1 MPELYPQTASGP
13 RPRMISRLAAASCV
27 LLLSVATP
35 ARGQTPPACSTP
47 PLNPAGKDTN
57 ILTAEQAAVLGEL
70 MTRQLAGELKLV
82 RDPSLNAYVQRIADR
97 MAELGGTGAVRV
109 ELLDLRALNAFAL
122 PGGRILVSRKLV
134 SFARNEDELAGVL
147 AHELGHVATRDA
159 ERTYSTWLR
168 RSLNIT
174 SLGDARDVEE
184 KYNLLVDNNAR
195 KPIDES
201 PRKSE
206 QEQQAAD
213 QFAVWLAARAGYQPQ
228 AFPDIWDRFNELQS
242 KTGNWLT
249 DLFGSTTPE
258 AKRLRVT
265 VRALGSLPAACRG
278 TRATTEEQFAEWQ
291 RAVVSAARLTRPVSL
306 PGLLSEKKI
315 DPPLRSTLSRLRFS
329 PDGRWVMAQDDG
341 NVYVFAREGLAY
353 SFQFASPDTYGAQF
367 TPDSSAIVV
376 YGEDYRVERWSL
388 ATRQREWVRDL
399 VMSGG
404 CLQSALSPDGLWM
417 ACATS
422 GAIADLGLRVYEV
435 ATGAVAFE
443 KRGFFRLDVGDYFVL
458 VMATSAETNP
468 QYFQMRFSPD
478 ARSLV
483 VARGWSSVAVDLT
496 TRREIPLPGAVRDR
510 IGGSFAFLGNDR
522 IVGIHLANREDSG
535 IVTFPKGEVV
545 ARLNLERHA
554 VAAATRSD
562 AFVLVRD
569 PSPPLAVAVFSV
581 KDNKLTGG
589 SRTPGFDM
597 YDDVYLTELR
607 AGEIAIQKAGANT
620 AEAVAKV
627 PTGPLAR
634 LRAADI
640 SPDLRVLA
648 VSQTSRGLVWDMESG
663 KRVLVRGF
671 RGANVEGQQAYL
683 DFPPEDKLPRAV
695 LRMDPNAQKGETLVV
710 VEAPKAPTAAAGA
723 PVSAAA
729 SAPSPVKAAATV
741 TASSVQQHGPF
752 LVGFREAARK
762 ADGRDLVVFEA
773 NSGRELWKKPL
784 GDSRG
789 VYMAHARHD
798 SLTLMWNYGIEA
810 AKIVAAT
817 PALTRQFESLK
828 ARKNELVLLEV
839 LDLRTGAVRA
849 DVLIDFGRDSFRPVT
864 LVAAGDHI
872 VIGDNANRTLVYSIE
887 TGKTL
892 GHAFG
897 SPLDVATGA
906 PLVCVQNAPGEITVH
921 SLPALERAGEFV
933 FPSEVLFARFSP
945 DGKRLFV
952 LTGDQTAYTIDLAAT
967 TKS

>member
-1 MPELYPQTASGP
+1 MPELLPQTAAGP
-13 RPRMISRLAAASCV
+13 GTKATARLAAAAAFV
-27 LLLSVATP
+27 LLLSVATL
-35 ARGQTPPACSTP
+35 ARGQAPPACSAP
-47 PLNPAGKDTN
+47 PLKPAGKDAN
-57 ILTAEQAAVLGEL
+57 ILTAEQASVLGEL
-70 MTRQLAGELKLV
+70 LTRQLAGELKLV

-97 MAELGGTGAVRV
+97 MAELGGTGEVRV
-109 ELLDLRALNAFAL
+109 ELLDLRELNAFVL

-159 ERTYSTWLR
+159 ERIYSTWLR
-168 RSLNIT
+168 RALNVT

-184 KYNLLVDNNAR
+184 KYKLLVDNSAR
-195 KPIDES
+195 KPLDES

-206 QEQQAAD
+206 QQQQAAD
-213 QFAVWLAARAGYQPQ
+213 QFAVWLTARAGYRPQ
-228 AFPDIWDRFNELQS
+228 AYPDFFDRYTELQS

-249 DLFGSTTPE
+249 DLFGSTTPD

-265 VRALGSLPAACRG
+265 VKALGSLPSACRG
-278 TRATTEEQFAEWQ
+278 TRTTTEEQFAEWQ
-291 RAVVSAARLTRPVSL
+291 RSVISAARLTRPVSI
-306 PGLLSEKKI
+306 PGLVSEKKI
-315 DPPLRSTLSRLRFS
+315 DPPLRSTLGRLRFS
-329 PDGRWVMAQDDG
+329 PDGRWVLAQDDG

-353 SFQFASPDTYGAQF
+353 SFQFASLGTYGAQF
-367 TPDSSAIVV
+367 TPDSSAIVC

-404 CLQSALSPDGLWM
+404 CLQSALSPDGLRM
-417 ACATS
+417 ACATAGPS
-422 GAIADLGLRVYEV
+422 ADLSLRVYDV

-443 KRGFFRLDVGDYFVL
+443 KRGFFMIHPDDYFVL
-458 VMATSAETNP
+458 VMATSAESNP

-483 VARGWSSVAVDLT
+483 VARAWSSVAVDLT
-496 TRREIPLPGAVRDR
+496 ARREIPLPGAVRDR
-510 IGGSFAFLGNDR
+510 IGGSFAFFGNDR
-522 IVGIHLANREDSG
+522 IVGVHLANREDSG

-545 ARLNLERHA
+545 ARLDLGRHA

-589 SRTPGFDM
+589 SRTPGFDV
-597 YDDVYLTELR
+597 YDDAYLTELR
-607 AGEIAIQKAGANT
+607 TGEIAIQKAGTNT
-620 AEAVAKV
+620 TEAVAKV
-627 PTGPLAR
+627 PTGPFAR
-634 LRAADI
+634 LRASDI
-640 SPDLRVLA
+640 SADLRVLA

-671 RGANVEGQQAYL
+671 RGANVDGQQAYL
-683 DFPPEDKLPRAV
+683 DFPPEEKVPRAV
-695 LRMDPNAQKGETLVV
+695 LRIDPNAQKGETLVV
-710 VEAPKAPTAAAGA
+710 VEAPKAPAAAAGA
-723 PVSAAA
+723 AAR
-729 SAPSPVKAAATV
+729 APGPVKASATV
-741 TASSVQQHGPF
+741 TASGVQQHGPF
-752 LVGFREAARK
+752 LVGFQEAAGR

-773 NSGRELWKKPL
+773 VSGRELWKKPL
-784 GDSRG
+784 ADSRG

-849 DVLIDFGRDSFRPVT
+849 DVLVDFGRDSFRPVT
-864 LVAAGDHI
+864 IVAAGNHV
-872 VIGDNANRTLVYSIE
+872 VIGDNANRTLVYSLA
-887 TGKTL
+887 TGTTR

-933 FPSEVLFARFSP
+933 FPSEVVFARFSP

-952 LTGDQTAYTIDLAAT
+952 LTGDQTAYTIDLAAATT